1 MRRSAAV
8 ITSAAW
14 FVVTGGVGA
23 VLVPWWLTGWRLR
36 HPLPYWSVAEA
47 VGILLIVAGLIPAVH
62 VFVQF
67 VRAGGTPMPGAMT
80 GRLVVTGFNRHVRNP
95 IYLAAMTI
103 FVGEALLFGQLSML
117 VYTIAVWVG
126 AAAFVRWYEEPALAA
141 RFGADYEAYRP
152 AVPAWRPRLQPWT
165 PGDPDTRDA
174 GTGGA
179 NLSRRRPRRFRRFR
193 R

>member
-1 MRRSAAV
+1 MVMRKSAAV

-36 HPLPYWSVAEA
+36 HPLLYWSVAEA

-62 VFVQF
+62 IFVQF
-67 VRAGGTPMPGAMT
+67 ARAGGTPMPGAMT
-80 GRLVVTGFNRHVRNP
+80 RRLVVTGFNRHVRNP

-141 RFGADYEAYRP
+141 RFGADYEAYRR
-152 AVPAWRPRLQPWT
+152 AVPAWRPRLRPWT
-165 PGDPDTRDA
+165 PDDPGTRGA

-179 NLSRRRPRRFRRFR
+179 I
-193 R
+193 

>member
-1 MRRSAAV
+1 M

-62 VFVQF
+62 VFAQF

-80 GRLVVTGFNRHVRNP
+80 G
-95 IYLAAMTI
+95 
-103 FVGEALLFGQLSML
+103 
-117 VYTIAVWVG
+117 
-126 AAAFVRWYEEPALAA
+126 
-141 RFGADYEAYRP
+141 
-152 AVPAWRPRLQPWT
+152 PW
-165 PGDPDTRDA
+165 
-174 GTGGA
+174 
-179 NLSRRRPRRFRRFR
+179 
-193 R
+193 

>member
-1 MRRSAAV
+1 V
-8 ITSAAW
+8 ITSAVW
-14 FVVTGGVGA
+14 FLVTGGVGA

-36 HPLPYWSVAEA
+36 HPLAYWSVAEA
-47 VGILLIVAGLIPAVH
+47 VGILLIVAGLILAVH

-80 GRLVVTGFNRHVRNP
+80 RRLVVTGFNRHVRNP

-117 VYTIAVWVG
+117 FYTIAVWVA

-141 RFGADYEAYRP
+141 RFGADYEAYRR
-152 AVPAWRPRLQPWT
+152 AVPAWCPPAT
-165 PGDPDTRDA
+165 PLDPDDPDTRDT
-174 GTGGA
+174 GTGRA
-179 NLSRRRPRRFRRFR
+179 V
-193 R
+193 